1 MKYIYDISENNGYKE
16 SIKIGKKAQ
25 NLNDLLKN
33 GFNVPYFFVI
43 SNEYFEKIVFS
54 EINKSLNIYDWN
66 DVINNDNSKNLLQEI
81 KDIIEEH
88 TFENEFLKELD
99 TYLKN
104 DEYYAVRSSS
114 IEEDSDSFS
123 FAGQFETFLYIKKE
137 EIFQNI
143 KKIWISS
150 FSDHIMEYRK
160 EQKINNKINVPAIIV
175 QKMVN
180 SEKAGIAFSANPI
193 NHNKNEIVISATF
206 GLGNSLVDGIE
217 SGDLFVLD
225 KNFKILSKEIKEKT
239 VKQNFDYEKK
249 TIKIEKISD
258 SSEVLNE
265 NELRKLT
272 ENIINIENFYSL
284 PQDIEW
290 AYENNSLYIL
300 QSRPI
305 TTFKTNNNQIL
316 NDSNTIIWDN
326 GNVIESFPE
335 ITLPLT
341 FSFAKNAYTEVY
353 KQFAEIIG
361 VSKKIINYYN
371 PVFDNM
377 LGILNGR
384 IYNNL
389 INWYKMLLLVPNAKR
404 NNTFMEQMLGVT
416 DELKGINFEENL
428 TDAYK
433 NMNSFEKFL
442 SFTKKIKAGFF
453 LFLNMFFINYRAK
466 KFCQMIEEN
475 TKNNEEKIA
484 KMNISELKNYY
495 DLLENKLLKK
505 WNVSISNDFLV
516 MVWFGISKKLTD
528 KFIKTNADE
537 IHNIL
542 ISQKGKDII
551 SVEPA
556 KYIEKLSFLLKKDT
570 TLQEEV
576 KNIITEK
583 KDIFTKNSKFN
594 ELLNEYLDKF
604 GNRAIYELKLES
616 LT

>member
-16 SIKIGKKAQ
+16 NIKIGKKAQ

-43 SNEYFEKIVFS
+43 SNEYFEKIIFS
-54 EINKSLNIYDWN
+54 KINKSLNIYDWN
-66 DVINNDNSKNLLQEI
+66 DVINNNNSKNLLQKI
-81 KDIIEEH
+81 KDIIEDH
-88 TFENEFLKELD
+88 TFENEFLKELYS
-99 TYLKN
+99 YLKN

-137 EIFQNI
+137 EVLQNI

-150 FSDHIMEYRK
+150 FSDHIMKYRK

-180 SEKAGIAFSANPI
+180 SKKSGIAFSANPV
-193 NHNKNEIVISATF
+193 NQNKNEIVISATF

-239 VKQNFDYEKK
+239 VKQNFNYDKK
-249 TIKIEKISD
+249 TIKLEEIND

-265 NELRKLT
+265 NELKKLT
-272 ENIINIENFYSL
+272 ENIINIEKLYSL

-389 INWYKMLLLVPNAKR
+389 INWYKMLLLVPNAKK

-433 NMNSFEKFL
+433 KNKSWIFPIFEYVFYKL
-442 SFTKKIKAGFF
+442 SCKKI
-453 LFLNMFFINYRAK
+453 L
-466 KFCQMIEEN
+466 
-475 TKNNEEKIA
+475 
-484 KMNISELKNYY
+484 
-495 DLLENKLLKK
+495 
-505 WNVSISNDFLV
+505 SND
-516 MVWFGISKKLTD
+516 
-528 KFIKTNADE
+528 
-537 IHNIL
+537 
-542 ISQKGKDII
+542 
-551 SVEPA
+551 
-556 KYIEKLSFLLKKDT
+556 
-570 TLQEEV
+570 
-576 KNIITEK
+576 
-583 KDIFTKNSKFN
+583 
-594 ELLNEYLDKF
+594 
-604 GNRAIYELKLES
+604 
-616 LT
+616 